1 MRRRKRTELFKL
13 CGLCLTTIII
23 NLLSWFCTQH
33 QASAIQLEERMEV
46 VRKVLREVPL
56 IDGHNDLP
64 WNIRKFLKNQ
74 LREFRFGEDL
84 RGITPWSTSSWS
96 HTDLRRLKEGMVSA
110 QFWSAYAPCSSQH
123 LDAVQL
129 TLEQIDL
136 IRRLVLLYPQHM
148 ALATSADGIEES
160 HKKNKLASLIGIE
173 GGHSIGTSLA
183 VLRMFYALGARYLT
197 LTHTCNTPWADC
209 CKVDEPGQVPH
220 IGGLSHFGTLVVAEM
235 NRLGMIVDLS
245 HVSVPTMLDT
255 LAVSKAPI
263 IFSHSSAHAI
273 CNSSRNVPDHVLKRI
288 AVNQGLVMVA
298 FYPHFV
304 SCGEKAT
311 LKDVVAHINHIRDVA
326 GIDHVGIGAGYD
338 GVNLVPK
345 GLEDV
350 SRYPYLFAE
359 LLADSERWTEEDI
372 AKLAG
377 KNLIRVFRQVEQVRD
392 QLAAQGML
400 PIDQSIPAEDI
411 LGRSY
416 CRYSGPRT

>member
-1 MRRRKRTELFKL
+1 MRRRKPTEGFIL
-13 CGLCLTTIII
+13 CGIFFWTITAHLI
-23 NLLSWFCTQH
+23 STCFAT
-33 QASAIQLEERMEV
+33 QLEERMEI
-46 VRKVLREVPL
+46 VRKVLKEVPL

-84 RGITPWSTSSWS
+84 RDITPWSTSAWS

-136 IRRLVLLYPQHM
+136 IRRLVNLYPQHM
-148 ALATSADGIEES
+148 ALVTTADGIEES
-160 HKKNKLASLIGIE
+160 HRTGKLASLIGIE
-173 GGHSIGTSLA
+173 GGHSIGTSLG
-183 VLRMFYALGARYLT
+183 VLRTFYQLGARYLT

-209 CKVDEPGQVPH
+209 CKVDEPGRVPH
-220 IGGLSHFGTLVVAEM
+220 IGGLSHFGTLVVTEM

-245 HVSVPTMLDT
+245 HVSVPTMLDA
-255 LAVSKAPI
+255 LATSKAPV

-288 AVNQGLVMVA
+288 AVNGGLVMVA

-326 GIDHVGIGAGYD
+326 GVDHVGIGAGYD
-338 GVNLVPK
+338 GVNLVPQ

-359 LLADSERWTEEDI
+359 LLESERWTEEDI

-377 KNLIRVFRQVEQVRD
+377 RNLIRVFRQVEQVRD
-392 QLAAQGML
+392 QLEAQGML
-400 PIDQSIPAEDI
+400 PIDQSIPPEDI